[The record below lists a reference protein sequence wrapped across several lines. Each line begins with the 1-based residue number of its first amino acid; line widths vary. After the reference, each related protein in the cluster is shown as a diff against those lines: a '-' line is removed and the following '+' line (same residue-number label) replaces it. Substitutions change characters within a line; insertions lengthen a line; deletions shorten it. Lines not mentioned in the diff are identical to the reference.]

1 MVVVFDDDAWVVGI
15 FTGAELEL
23 EADGGGL
30 VPAGGTGTWTRG
42 CGAAA
47 GWALGGRGAAAPA
60 GARGDVGCKTV
71 VRQIGPARLI
81 FYIRRKTS
89 FNKTYKFV
97 VVETTSA
104 NNFYEI
110 YVDM

>member
-1 MVVVFDDDAWVVGI
+1 VVL
-15 FTGAELEL
+15 TGAELEL

-47 GWALGGRGAAAPA
+47 GWAFGGRGAA
-60 GARGDVGCKTV
+60 ARGDVGCKTV

-81 FYIRRKTS
+81 FYMRRKTS
-89 FNKTYKFV
+89 CNKTYKFV
-97 VVETTSA
+97 VVETMNV